1 MSYYF
6 YVPLLFL
13 SLLGGGMLKDLIEV
27 KYYRIEKKG
36 GEDFKKKE

>member
-13 SLLGGGMLKDLIEV
+13 SLLGGGMLKDYIEV
-27 KYYRIEKKG
+27 KYYNIN
-36 GEDFKKKE
+36 KKKYIELEKED